1 MFGRKR
7 RARLAHENAAL
18 REALGWYATSSN
30 WRKKGTNA
38 KGDPRKWIKSPAAF
52 DRGARA
58 KFVLSQLDALD
69 VSVHTPPAFPARI
82 NTTDTE

>member
-7 RARLAHENAAL
+7 RTRLAHENAAL

-30 WRKKGTNA
+30 WRRRGAHA
-38 KGDPRKWIKSPAAF
+38 KGDPVKWVKSPAAF
-52 DRGARA
+52 DRGSRA
-58 KFVLSQLDALD
+58 KFVLSQVDAMRDEPFAGVLP
-69 VSVHTPPAFPARI
+69 VAI

>member
-1 MFGRKR
+1 MFGSKR

-18 REALGWYATSSN
+18 RDALGWYATSSN

-38 KGDPRKWIKSPAAF
+38 KGEPRKWVKSPAAF

-58 KFVLSQLDALD
+58 KFVLTQLNA
-69 VSVHTPPAFPARI
+69 PAESFTGAIPVAI